1 MIFRYFTFLKLE
13 LTFLHQQKN
22 LKLKKLLA
30 CNVIKKETPAQ
41 VFSNELCQSFN
52 SAFFCR
58 ATPVDA
64 FRICS
69 QLTAGIQMNRSSP
82 PGVFLGKGALKISIK
97 FPEEHPCRSVV
108 SIKLL
113 CNFIE
118 ITLQHG
124 CSPVNWLLIFR
135 TPFL

>member
-1 MIFRYFTFLKLE
+1 MISRYFTFLKSK

-41 VFSNELCQSFN
+41 VFSNELCESFN
-52 SAFFCR
+52 NAFFCR
-58 ATPVDA
+58 TTPVDA

-69 QLTAGIQMNRSSP
+69 QMPAGIRMNRSSP
-82 PGVFLGKGALKISIK
+82 PGVLLGKGALKISSK
-97 FPEEHPCRSVV
+97 FPGEHPCRSVV
-108 SIKLL
+108 SRKLL

-124 CSPVNWLLIFR
+124 CSPVNWLHIFR
-135 TPFL
+135 TPFS